1 MDGRQVG
8 RRRALSGGLAAI
20 AAGSAAAASGTGVTW
35 LGRHAPGQHEGEVA
49 DHEVGAHQ
57 DGAENAAG
65 HAPFRAAFL
74 GWMHEA
80 SERFALPPSVDTTAL
95 SRTELHLQGVH
106 PAIWTSLTSDGG
118 IDVGVEWDGVFW
130 DLPTSPDVVAEPVAG
145 GGWENA
151 LLVPEARV
159 VHPTR
164 EATWRAGFEDLLDW
178 VNGELASATHL
189 ALWRSESG
197 GCTWAWL
204 ARDGWIVRRRRRL
217 ADDGAPEHLLP
228 VHETAGMT
236 VRAEPVGQVGD
247 NNRDRR
253 TAVAIGSAVQRG
265 SHVYVYDER
274 GRQLAM
280 LLAGNGPSDGLQGY
294 TGATVS
300 VRRGGHVFTYDRR
313 GRQLSMTPAR

>member
-1 MDGRQVG
+1 MDGQRLG
-8 RRRALSGGLAAI
+8 RRGALSGGLAALAVGNAAALPGPGLAWPGHHAPQGGELAGDEAGARTD
-20 AAGSAAAASGTGVTW
+20 AAGDAV
-35 LGRHAPGQHEGEVA
+35 
-49 DHEVGAHQ
+49 
-57 DGAENAAG
+57 
-65 HAPFRAAFL
+65 HAPFRAAFQ
-74 GWMHEA
+74 GWLHEA
-80 SERFALPPSVDTTAL
+80 SERFAMPVSVDMAAP

-106 PAIWTSLTSDGG
+106 PAIWTSLSSDGG

-130 DLPTSPDVVAEPVAG
+130 DLLASPDVAAEPVAG

-164 EATWRAGFEDLLDW
+164 EAAWRAGFEDLLDW

-189 ALWRSESG
+189 AVWGSEHDGS
-197 GCTWAWL
+197 WAWL
-204 ARDGWIVRRRRRL
+204 VRDGWTIRGRRPLSRC
-217 ADDGAPEHLLP
+217 GAPVHLLP
-228 VHETAGMT
+228 VHGTPGMT
-236 VRAEPVGQVGD
+236 AQVELVGRAGDDDQAGQA
-247 NNRDRR
+247 
-253 TAVAIGSAVQRG
+253 AVAIGSAVQRG
-265 SHVYVYDER
+265 RHVYVYDGR

-280 LLAGNGPSDGLQGY
+280 LPAGNGPDDGLQGY